1 MMAAAAM
8 ILAGCT
14 GNDVLPEE
22 NYGELVADTED
33 MTFESALPVGIQ
45 VRTTLGD
52 EEGHKSVSWS
62 EDDKVRVFYGADHA
76 DGDVS
81 VADGSISVSVGASET
96 YGAVYPLL
104 EGSVDGSS
112 VSVVIPAVQD
122 GTFASA
128 NVMAALTDASAR
140 RFSFRNVAGILS
152 FDVTSDDLT
161 KVVIRSN
168 DGCPVAG
175 RQTLVFGEDGNVSDV
190 EYAEDAVPEITVSLN
205 GKGTY
210 YAAVMMNVDMKVGF
224 GMRFYKGDEPLSG
237 VLSRTPVVMTP
248 DLLQHIGNPEIR
260 ISGGDYYIRAGASG
274 SGTSWSDAGGE
285 ELLYS
290 LLGGSQSDD
299 AVMDGVTLGW
309 RLHGKTIHVAAGLYN
324 IGKNTGTVRLKDIS
338 GLEFS
343 LKGGYPANVS
353 SEDAEPDAGVNE
365 TRLTVDGGSIL
376 DFENLTDAD
385 IRIDGIFFFGGN
397 SKTDGGAVD
406 CDITGTLK
414 FTGCTFREN
423 RSDLGG
429 GAVNVTS
436 GNVHFTNCLFDQN
449 TAGDMNLIDVVSKT
463 GWKVECCGG
472 AFKASGDDSQAYFD
486 NCTFKNNMAHATA
499 DIYLLSGATAYA
511 NKSVFYGSAVGQYKN
526 ETYYH
531 ASSVTAEEGADNV
544 QSVFCVNNS
553 TFTGASSNYA
563 QGLPTVNALS
573 SRVLICNTTIVNK
586 GINLV
591 LCRKKTKQAA
601 ELHAHNNMLL
611 NLTED
616 QPSINLNAPYAK
628 NGYMNVVCVEK
639 NNWKLD
645 ENDIQF
651 SYSDF
656 TMDVW
661 DWNKG
666 YLTWTLNEGK
676 EWPAEMAVQTTL
688 SEKVAAA
695 MPDFDTW
702 LRTVDTDPYGTD
714 QSGASR
720 NPGRMTP
727 GAWESSNL

>member
-1 MMAAAAM
+1 MAAAAM

-22 NYGELVADTED
+22 NYGKPVADTED
-33 MTFESALPVGIQ
+33 MTFETALPVGMQ
-45 VRTTLGD
+45 VKTILGD
-52 EEGHKSVSWS
+52 EDGHKSVCWS
-62 EDDKVRVFYGADHA
+62 EDDKVRVFYGAEHA

-81 VADGSISVSVGASET
+81 VADGSISVSVGTSET

-104 EGSVDGSS
+104 EGSVEGNSI
-112 VSVVIPAVQD
+112 SVVIPAVQD

-140 RFSFRNVAGILS
+140 CFSFRNVAGILS
-152 FDVTSDDLT
+152 FDVTSEDLT

-175 RQTLVFGEDGNVSDV
+175 RQILVFDKDGSISDV
-190 EYAEDAVPEITVSLN
+190 SYAEDTVPEITVSLN

-237 VLSRTPVVMTP
+237 VLSTTPIVMTP
-248 DLLQHIGNPEIR
+248 DLLQHIGNPSAR
-260 ISGGDYYIRAGASG
+260 ISGGDYYIRSGASG
-274 SGTSWSDAGGE
+274 SGTSWSHAGGE

-290 LLGGSQSDD
+290 LLGGSQADD

-309 RLHGKTIHVAAGLYN
+309 RLHGKTIHVAAGQYN
-324 IGKNTGTVRLKDIS
+324 IGKDAGNVRLKDIS
-338 GLEFS
+338 GLEFG

-353 SEDAEPDAGVNE
+353 SEDAEPDADVNE
-365 TRLTVDGGSIL
+365 TRLTVDSGSIL
-376 DFENLTDAD
+376 GFENLTDAD

-397 SKTDGGAVD
+397 SETDGGAVD
-406 CDITGTLK
+406 CDITGTLA
-414 FTGCTFREN
+414 FTGCTFREC

-449 TAGDMNLIDVVSKT
+449 TAGDMNLIDAENKT

-472 AFKASGDDSQAYFD
+472 AFKASGTESHAYFD
-486 NCTFKNNMAHATA
+486 HCVFKNNMAHATA
-499 DIYLLSGATAYA
+499 DIYLLSGASAYA
-511 NKSVFYGSAVGQYKN
+511 NKSVFYGSAVGQYKH

-531 ASSVTAEEGADNV
+531 ASSVTAEEGEDNI

-553 TFTGASSNYA
+553 TFTGASSNYP

-591 LCRKKTKQAA
+591 LCRKKTGQAA

-611 NLTED
+611 NLTEE

-628 NGYMNVVCVEK
+628 NGYMNVVCMEK

-676 EWPAEMAVQTTL
+676 EWPAEMAVQATL
-688 SEKVAAA
+688 EEKVAAA